1 MELYACQTW
10 VKCVPDVN
18 VLKSNLSLSRG
29 SFVPVRARAAAQ
41 RVLES
46 AAENHGISVEELLEV
61 PEGNR
66 RRSMHDDITCVV
78 FFLNGNRNNE
88 GFTSVQ
94 GTKVQGVAVASES
107 QGNRSPAQ

>member
-1 MELYACQTW
+1 MVNISTHVSNFAWELCSKTSRPFLCRISA
-10 VKCVPDVN
+10 
-18 VLKSNLSLSRG
+18 LSR
-29 SFVPVRARAAAQ
+29 SRPQ

-88 GFTSVQ
+88 GFTAVQ
-94 GTKVQGVAVASES
+94 GTKVQGVAVAS
-107 QGNRSPAQ
+107 GNSSPAQ